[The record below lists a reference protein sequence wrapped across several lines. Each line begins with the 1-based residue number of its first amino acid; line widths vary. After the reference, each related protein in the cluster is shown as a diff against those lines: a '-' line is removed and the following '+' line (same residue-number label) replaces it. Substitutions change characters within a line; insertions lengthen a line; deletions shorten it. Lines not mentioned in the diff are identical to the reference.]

1 MTRPVEHGLGERVR
15 VRPDLAAR
23 GGYRAGEAV
32 PGAIKLSSNESG
44 HPPLPGVLEAIST
57 ASAEANRYPDNH
69 ATALRTALAERWA
82 ISPDEVIIGCGSSLL
97 CQELVQATCEPGDAV
112 AFGWRSFEAYRL
124 YARTSH
130 ARTITVP
137 NTPDGRL
144 DLPALAAA
152 CASADQVGVVFLCS
166 PNNPTGAV
174 ITDDELTAFLEAVP
188 KSVPVVIDE
197 AYAEFATG
205 VTPHAIDW
213 YRDGWRNVVMLR
225 TFSKAYGLAGLR
237 VGYAIG
243 APELLHAVQA
253 IRSPFN
259 VSAVAQAA
267 AIASLHAADEMDKRV
282 AGVAAGRRW
291 VAECL
296 RRLGLPVQDSEAN
309 FLWLPLGVHADAFA
323 EHCRREG
330 VIVRSFPPDG
340 VRATISVQ
348 ADNER
353 LVHAAHSWRHSAG
366 DRIPLQSPGVP
377 H

>member
-1 MTRPVEHGLGERVR
+1 MARSEVHGAGERVR
-15 VRPDLAAR
+15 VRPDLAGR
-23 GGYRAGEAV
+23 GGYRAGEIV
-32 PGAIKLSSNESG
+32 PGSIKLSSNESG
-44 HPPLPGVLEAIST
+44 HPPLPGVLEAVRA

-69 ATALRTALAERWA
+69 ATVLRAALAERWA
-82 ISPDEVIIGCGSSLL
+82 VTSDDVIIGCGSSLL

-124 YARTSH
+124 YARTAH
-130 ARTITVP
+130 ARAITVP

-152 CASADQVGVVFLCS
+152 CANAEQVGVVFLCS

-174 ITDDELTAFLEAVP
+174 ITDDELTGFLDAVP
-188 KSVPVVIDE
+188 RSVPVVVDE

-213 YRDGWRNVVMLR
+213 YRAGWRNVVMLR

-243 APELLHAVQA
+243 APELLGAVHA

-267 AIASLHAADEMDKRV
+267 AIASLQAVDEMDKRV
-282 AGVAAGRRW
+282 VAVAAGRLW
-291 VAECL
+291 VTERL

-309 FLWLPLGVHADAFA
+309 FLWLPLGVHADEFA
-323 EHCRREG
+323 EHCRHEG
-330 VIVRSFPPDG
+330 VVVRSFPPDG
-340 VRATISVQ
+340 ARVTISVQ

-353 LVHAAHSWRHSAG
+353 LVHVARSWRLSAG
-366 DRIPLQSPGVP
+366 DRMSLQSSGAQQ
-377 H
+377 